1 MAEFEEA
8 LNNILA
14 DPDAMG
20 QIMALA
26 GKLGGGQPG
35 PSPDASDTPNAPD
48 ASEAPETEDA
58 AAEVAAAEQAPPF
71 QLPDLGQ
78 LGQIGQLGQLG
89 TLLELF
95 QNRSQGK
102 AENIALLQSLRPFL
116 RPAQQRKLDRALRL
130 AGLSGTAR
138 QLYQLWKEGELHV

>member
-1 MAEFEEA
+1 
-8 LNNILA
+8 
-14 DPDAMG
+14 
-20 QIMALA
+20 MALA

-35 PSPDASDTPNAPD
+35 PSPDTPDTP
-48 ASEAPETEDA
+48 ETPETEDA

-71 QLPDLGQ
+71 QLPD

>member
-14 DPDAMG
+14 DPEAMG

-35 PSPDASDTPNAPD
+35 PSPDAPDTP
-48 ASEAPETEDA
+48 ETPETEDA

>member
-8 LNNILA
+8 LNNILS

-35 PSPDASDTPNAPD
+35 PSPASSDAPG
-48 ASEAPETEDA
+48 EPEEG
-58 AAEVAAAEQAPPF
+58 AAETVEAEPF
-71 QLPDLGQ
+71 PIPDLGQ
-78 LGQIGQLGQLG
+78 LGQMGQL
-89 TLLELF
+89 TKLLEVF

-102 AENIALLQSLRPFL
+102 AENIALLQALRPFL
-116 RPAQQRKLDRALRL
+116 RPAQQQKLDRALRL

>member
-78 LGQIGQLGQLG
+78 LGQIGQ
-89 TLLELF
+89 
-95 QNRSQGK
+95 GK

>member
-8 LNNILA
+8 LNNILS

-35 PSPDASDTPNAPD
+35 PSSSD
-48 ASEAPETEDA
+48 APEEPE
-58 AAEVAAAEQAPPF
+58 AEVIETVEAEAPPF
-71 QLPDLGQ
+71 QIPNLGQ
-78 LGQIGQLGQLG
+78 LGQMGQL
-89 TLLELF
+89 TKLLEVF

-102 AENIALLQSLRPFL
+102 AENIALLQALRPFL
-116 RPAQQRKLDRALRL
+116 RPAQQQKLDRALRL

>member
-35 PSPDASDTPNAPD
+35 PSPDTPDTP
-48 ASEAPETEDA
+48 ETPETEDA

-71 QLPDLGQ
+71 QLPD
-78 LGQIGQLGQLG
+78 
-89 TLLELF
+89 LELF

>member
-26 GKLGGGQPG
+26 GKLGGGQPD
-35 PSPDASDTPNAPD
+35 PSPAPSDAPIPAEPAAP
-48 ASEAPETEDA
+48 AEAEE
-58 AAEVAAAEQAPPF
+58 PPF

-78 LGQIGQLGQLG
+78 LGK
-89 TLLELF
+89 LLELF

-102 AENIALLQSLRPFL
+102 AENIALLQALRPFL
-116 RPAQQRKLDRALRL
+116 RPAQQQKLDRALRL

-138 QLYQLWKEGELHV
+138 QVYQLWKEGELHV

>member
-35 PSPDASDTPNAPD
+35 PSPDTPDTP
-48 ASEAPETEDA
+48 ETPETEDA

-71 QLPDLGQ
+71 QLPD

-116 RPAQQRKLDRALRL
+116 QIGRA
-130 AGLSGTAR
+130 
-138 QLYQLWKEGELHV
+138 HV